1 MTRRGPALARRERE
15 IRDVVYR
22 HGRATSRQIRKELE
36 DPPHPAAVRTLL
48 RILEAKG
55 QQETAASDS
64 VIATMRKVARAVR
77 VEQLM
82 ADANPPPPAPR
93 GDTSR

>member
-1 MTRRGPALARRERE
+1 MARRGPALARRERE
-15 IRDVVYR
+15 IMDVVYR

-64 VIATMRKVARAVR
+64 VIATMRKVARAR
-77 VEQLM
+77 FGS
-82 ADANPPPPAPR
+82 NN
-93 GDTSR
+93 